1 MKLVILLPGLLA
13 CLALA
18 RRTVPQVLLDVYL
31 PTLLLLPM
39 YFDLRLKH
47 LPPLH
52 FSQMAMLPIGVAMI
66 ALLAGGRLK
75 WRWSMTDIWIAL
87 FVLLIGVSESRQT
100 NTHTGGLEIFSELTG
115 AVLPYMAGRLL
126 IEPYRLRAAFL
137 RRFVVLLSLVA
148 AVGLYEFKTGRS
160 VTQAL
165 WKHVFPGEPIIW
177 PQQMRWGFGR
187 IAGPYAQSILCAM
200 IFLMGLLFC
209 MWLRRAYPQWG
220 KRRFFAALPLEIR
233 TVVFAAMIAGL
244 LMTQSRGPWL
254 GALLAIA
261 IVWIGRQQDTRRAA
275 WMVTGAAVLLLAM
288 SWGYANRYTSGSIAQ
303 AKTLEQQDAIYR
315 RELLNNYIPIIRE
328 RPLLGWGITDYPV
341 MHGQFSID
349 NEYLLLAVTQGFA
362 GLALFVLINVE
373 NWRHMLR
380 AMRWMTGPAD
390 RAFLF
395 CLMGIMGGV
404 LATLTTVY
412 LGMQVYSLFFLLTG
426 WIHGLQPDDSSS
438 DVEREHALP
447 YQAQRFGKVLA

>member
-31 PTLLLLPM
+31 PTILLLPM

-47 LPPLH
+47 LPPLL
-52 FSQMAMLPIGVAMI
+52 FSETAMLPIGIAMA
-66 ALLAGGRLK
+66 ALLASRRLE
-75 WRWSMTDIWIAL
+75 WQWSLTDIWIAL
-87 FVLLIGVSESRQT
+87 FVLLVGISESRQT
-100 NTHTGGLEIFSELTG
+100 NTHTGGLDIFSELTG

-126 IEPYRLRAAFL
+126 IEPYRLRAAFI
-137 RRFVVLLSLVA
+137 RRFVVLLSFVA
-148 AVGLYEFKTGRS
+148 VVGLYEFKSGRS

-165 WKHVFPGEPIIW
+165 WKHVFPDEPIIW

-200 IFLMGLLFC
+200 IFLIGLLFC

-220 KRRFFAALPLEIR
+220 TRRFFAYVPLRIR
-233 TVVFAAMIAGL
+233 TAIFAAMIAGL

-254 GALLAIA
+254 GAILAIA
-261 IVWIGRQQDTRRAA
+261 IVWVGRQQDTRRAA
-275 WMVTGAAVLLLAM
+275 WKVTAAAVVLLAM
-288 SWGYANRYTSGSIAQ
+288 SWGYANRYTSGTIAQ
-303 AKTLEQQDAIYR
+303 AKNLEQQDAIYR
-315 RELLNNYIPIIRE
+315 RELLKSYIPIVKE
-328 RPLLGWGITDYPV
+328 RPLIGWGITDYPV
-341 MHGQFSID
+341 MHNQFSID
-349 NEYLLLAVTQGFA
+349 NEYLLLAVTQGLI

-373 NWRHMLR
+373 NWRRMLR

-395 CLMGIMGGV
+395 CLMGIMGGI

-412 LGMQVYSLFFLLTG
+412 LGMQVFYLFFLLTG
-426 WIHGLQPDDSSS
+426 WIHGLQPTDSVSGS
-438 DVEREHALP
+438 EPEPALP
-447 YQAQRFGKVLA
+447 YQPQRWRRVLA